1 MSSGIIVLHVRR
13 MGLVNSLFLQNSAA
27 SLLTSFFFFFFFVE
41 SPKSYISEDGGSPC
55 PVDPNTMDVDSMSAP
70 PTMVNNQPGCRLFY

>member
-1 MSSGIIVLHVRR
+1 MSSGIIALHVRR
-13 MGLVNSLFLQNSAA
+13 MGLVKSLFLQNS
-27 SLLTSFFFFFFFVE
+27 SKFVNFVCFFFVE